1 MPISDPSAQ
10 RVTQLLEQIT
20 GGDELASDELL
31 PLVYN
36 ELRSLARS
44 RMAKEQPGQTLQA
57 TALVH
62 EAYIRLIGEH
72 DVGWD
77 SRGHFFAAASEAMR
91 RIMIERA
98 RKKARLKHGGQ
109 QHQVTLDEMLVGK
122 EPEGAELLA
131 LDEALTRLERHDEK
145 MAQVVKLRFFVG
157 FSIEETADALAVS
170 SRTVNRL
177 WTAAR
182 VWLLDDL
189 LEAN

>member
-1 MPISDPSAQ
+1 MSISDPSAQ

-20 GGDELASDELL
+20 GGDKLASDELL

-72 DVGWD
+72 EVGWD

-91 RIMIERA
+91 RILIDRA
-98 RKKARLKHGGQ
+98 RKKARLKHGGLQ
-109 QHQVTLDEMLVGK
+109 LRVTLDDMLAGK
-122 EPEGAELLA
+122 EPQDAELLA
-131 LDEALTRLERHDEK
+131 LDEALSRLEAHDET
-145 MAQVVKLRFFVG
+145 MAQVVKMRFFVG
-157 FSIEETADALAVS
+157 FSIEETASALGVS
-170 SRTVNRL
+170 QRSVNRL

-189 LEAN
+189 LETN

>member
-10 RVTQLLEQIT
+10 RVTQLLEQIS
-20 GGDELASDELL
+20 GGDKLASDELL

-109 QHQVTLDEMLVGK
+109 LHRLTFDEMLVGN

-157 FSIEETADALAVS
+157 FSIKETASALEVS
-170 SRTVNRL
+170 PRSVNRL
-177 WTAAR
+177 WTADR

>member
-1 MPISDPSAQ
+1 MPESSC
-10 RVTQLLEQIT
+10 RVTQLLEKIA

-31 PLVYN
+31 PLVYH

-44 RMAKEQPGQTLQA
+44 RMAKEHPGHTLQA

-72 DVGWD
+72 EVGWD

-91 RIMIERA
+91 RILIDRA
-98 RKKARLKHGGQ
+98 RKKVRLRHGGQ
-109 QHQVTLDEMLVGK
+109 QQRVTLDDMLVGK
-122 EPEGAELLA
+122 EPREAELLA
-131 LDEALTRLERHDEK
+131 LDEALSRLETYDET
-145 MAQVVKLRFFVG
+145 MAQVVKMRFFVG
-157 FSIEETADALAVS
+157 FSIGETASALGIS
-170 SRTVNRL
+170 PRSVNRL

-189 LEAN
+189 LETN